1 MQYLWMLIIAVNV
14 VTFALGI
21 IRLVEEERMLKTIVF
36 MIFEV
41 WAIIYFTIELLQ
53 G

>member
-14 VTFALGI
+14 VTFVSGVISLA
-21 IRLVEEERMLKTIVF
+21 REERVIRTIAF

-41 WAIIYFTIELLQ
+41 WAIIFFTSELL
-53 G
+53 